1 MLKIIRPEQSF
12 KEKLLDST
20 AFKQDDRVVKWSDLS
35 WRLKSL
41 VDSGTTAIFCA
52 PAVRFEVLLRQC
64 HSYKDGK
71 HLAGYEG
78 KANILGTLK
87 SVFAALHQVTFT
99 VSKA

>member
-1 MLKIIRPEQSF
+1 MKLLRPEQSF
-12 KEKLLDST
+12 KEKPVDNKTL
-20 AFKQDDRVVKWSDLS
+20 KQDDRVVKWRDLS
-35 WRLKSL
+35 CRFKSL

-52 PAVRFEVLLRQC
+52 PAVRFEVLLRQR
-64 HSYKDGK
+64 HSYKDVK

-87 SVFAALHQVTFT
+87 SVFAALHRVTFT